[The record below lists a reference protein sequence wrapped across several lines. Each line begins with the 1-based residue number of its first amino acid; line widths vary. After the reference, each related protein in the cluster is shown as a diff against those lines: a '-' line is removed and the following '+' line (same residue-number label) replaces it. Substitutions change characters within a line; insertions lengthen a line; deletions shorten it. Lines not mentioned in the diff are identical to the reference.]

1 MRISISKEGRG
12 RFCLIIPLGFVATKI
27 GSAIAAG
34 MVNRGLAEEQK
45 PALPEATDQDQD
57 VPSVLPS
64 TQCQSKAITP
74 LQMRQIGRALK
85 ENATFLQE
93 TGLPLVELHS
103 SEGTFIKVDL

>member
-1 MRISISKEGRG
+1 MRITISKEGRG
-12 RFCLIIPLGFVATKI
+12 RFCLIIPLGFVATKT

-45 PALPEATDQDQD
+45 PALPEATDQD

-64 TQCQSKAITP
+64 TQCLSKAITP

-85 ENATFLQE
+85 ESAAFLRE